1 MIELAQQ
8 MTHEDRIQRVC
19 QVADEK
25 FRYGADWVTFYR
37 EVLGRHGLVEQLFPR
52 TEQKVNFQ
60 QTAAF
65 AEIQQMLARLRER
78 DRAPRQPRERTRVL
92 TIRMPYSLHE
102 ALRHEAHERK
112 TSLNKLCISKLLQ
125 VIDGEL
131 VPSQFERRDTERL

>member
-1 MIELAQQ
+1 MEDAQT
-8 MTHEDRIQRVC
+8 THEDRIRRVR
-19 QVADEK
+19 QMADAKYRCEP
-25 FRYGADWVTFYR
+25 DWVAFYH
-37 EVLGRHGLVEQLFPR
+37 EVLGADGIIDQLFPE
-52 TEQKVNFQ
+52 TEQKARFQ